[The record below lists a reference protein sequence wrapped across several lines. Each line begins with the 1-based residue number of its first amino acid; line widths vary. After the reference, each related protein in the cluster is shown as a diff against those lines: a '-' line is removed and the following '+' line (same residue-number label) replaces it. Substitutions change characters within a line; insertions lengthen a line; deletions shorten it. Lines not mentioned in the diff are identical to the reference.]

1 MANAAPSGPVLA
13 ETIAKQPVKCH
24 TITDPRCNVFKVSRP
39 KVWPPLMDLSS
50 VRRTL
55 TPIKDNL
62 AQVPA
67 LAKAAN
73 AMATVIAE
81 LEAAERATNAAR
93 LYDNTKL
100 QLSSLTRR
108 H

>member
-1 MANAAPSGPVLA
+1 MA
-13 ETIAKQPVKCH
+13 
-24 TITDPRCNVFKVSRP
+24 DPRCNVFKVSRP
-39 KVWPPLMDLSS
+39 KIWPPLMDLSS
-50 VRRTL
+50 VRRNL

-67 LAKAAN
+67 LAKAAT

-93 LYDNTKL
+93 LYDNTKF
-100 QLSSLTRR
+100 QLARLTRR

>member
-1 MANAAPSGPVLA
+1 M
-13 ETIAKQPVKCH
+13 
-24 TITDPRCNVFKVSRP
+24 FKVSRP
-39 KVWPPLMDLSS
+39 KIWPPLMDLSS
-50 VRRTL
+50 VRRNL

-67 LAKAAN
+67 LAKAAT
-73 AMATVIAE
+73 AMETVIAE

-93 LYDNTKL
+93 LYDSTKL
-100 QLSSLTRR
+100 RLSALTRR